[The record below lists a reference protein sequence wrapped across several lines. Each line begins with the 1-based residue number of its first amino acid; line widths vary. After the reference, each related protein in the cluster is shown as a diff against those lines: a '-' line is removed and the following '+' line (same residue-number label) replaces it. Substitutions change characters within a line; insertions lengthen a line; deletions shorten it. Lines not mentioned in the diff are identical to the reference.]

1 MSRETIADLAKQR
14 PEYLQDAEQRAKRLA
29 KETKLE
35 CEFCENRTFFRIL
48 HVFPPTNPHVDDP
61 LDAASWHVKCK
72 KCGHDGYF
80 SVQFEKDD
88 PRGKALREE
97 FKRIQRKRDNR

>member
-1 MSRETIADLAKQR
+1 MNRENIADLAKQS
-14 PEYLQDAEQRAKRLA
+14 PQYLQDAAKRARRLA

-48 HVFPPTNPHVDDP
+48 HVFPPTNQHVDDP

-72 KCGHDGYF
+72 KCKFDGYF
-80 SVQFEKDD
+80 SVQFEPDD
-88 PRGKALREE
+88 PRGEALREE
-97 FKRIQRKRDNR
+97 FKRIQRNGDNR